1 MKKQRAIDR
10 NMKDAMRISLR
21 ESTLDADNENE
32 RNITEVYDNKDINA
46 SNI

>member
-1 MKKQRAIDR
+1 
-10 NMKDAMRISLR
+10 MRISLR

-32 RNITEVYDNKDINA
+32 RNITEVYDNQHINA